1 MPAPLP
7 KCPKCGGTPRR
18 SCTKSK
24 TSLGASIS
32 RKWHEV
38 VCGGCSLRTM
48 RFPNPALADE
58 AWTTFISKGGHE
70 KPERKKKEVHR
81 AS

>member
-1 MPAPLP
+1 MQPSLP
-7 KCPKCGGTPRR
+7 NCPKCAGKPRR
-18 SCTKSK
+18 ACTKAK
-24 TSLGASIS
+24 TGLGASIS
-32 RKWHEV
+32 RAWHEV
-38 VCGGCSLRTM
+38 ICGECGLRTM

-70 KPERKKKEVHR
+70 KPKRKKKEVHR